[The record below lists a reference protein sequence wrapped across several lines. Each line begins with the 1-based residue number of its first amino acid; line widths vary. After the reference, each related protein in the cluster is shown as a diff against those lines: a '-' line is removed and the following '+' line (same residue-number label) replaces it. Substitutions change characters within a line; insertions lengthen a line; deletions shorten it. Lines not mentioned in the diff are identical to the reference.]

1 MLEPLFK
8 IFFVLLLIIVVH
20 KKLDKLYKREPVD
33 LLDKM
38 NVKEYI
44 SSNPSD
50 SELYSVNE
58 DEKAWSNDYI
68 TQHPKYH
75 SAKVSG
81 EKTNI
86 GKFFDVKNGNKYND
100 TTSPKSKSNIPDR
113 CIKKDNEIYCNFNNK
128 IQNIPPKLIE
138 DPKGNLALNMIGDD
152 GDIKTN
158 KYDKIEKVSTGGEYF
173 EGVSG
178 YSPLSS
184 SNLLL
189 KEIDDKNLNKYSL

>member
-20 KKLDKLYKREPVD
+20 KKLDKLYKRESVD
-33 LLDKM
+33 LLDKI

-58 DEKAWSNDYI
+58 DDKNAWSNDYI

-75 SAKVSG
+75 CAKVSG

-100 TTSPKSKSNIPDR
+100 ITSPKSKSNIPDR

-128 IQNIPPKLIE
+128 IQ
-138 DPKGNLALNMIGDD
+138 
-152 GDIKTN
+152 
-158 KYDKIEKVSTGGEYF
+158 KVA
-173 EGVSG
+173 
-178 YSPLSS
+178 
-184 SNLLL
+184 
-189 KEIDDKNLNKYSL
+189 